1 MNFEQQFYNG
11 LTKWQDEVETLYES
25 TDGTPTS
32 VLREDASK
40 VREFYIGDGSYTR
53 LEWPNQLTNFEDST
67 CTMNAAMC
75 CWPKD
80 RQGMSHV
87 CGTLCNKCRVYA
99 YDCSHHVFLLL
110 LSFLISSYQ
119 PTTVMETVTIPTM
132 RTVSTRM
139 LPIIPIYALQTYH
152 KARHRHT
159 SLVMV
164 LPYSP
169 KTTMMARVQFTVMA
183 LLGQTMSMK
192 QLVGTDLIIY
202 SLLVCMITCTSVDM

>member
-1 MNFEQQFYNG
+1 MYYAVLFVCLVCMYYNIIIYLHISFLQYIIHSPFTYAADQDTEDPNMNFEQQFYNG

-87 CGTLCNKCRVYA
+87 CVVLLIAMNVESMHIICT
-99 YDCSHHVFLLL
+99 DCSHHVYFLLF
-110 LSFLISSYQ
+110 SFLIS
-119 PTTVMETVTIPTM
+119 
-132 RTVSTRM
+132 
-139 LPIIPIYALQTYH
+139 
-152 KARHRHT
+152 
-159 SLVMV
+159 
-164 LPYSP
+164 
-169 KTTMMARVQFTVMA
+169 
-183 LLGQTMSMK
+183 
-192 QLVGTDLIIY
+192 
-202 SLLVCMITCTSVDM
+202 

>member
-1 MNFEQQFYNG
+1 MIYSHTSHLFCNTIHSPFTYAADQDTEDPTMNFEQQFYNG

-80 RQGMSHV
+80 RQGMFRV
-87 CGTLCNKCRVYA
+87 CFCTLCCNECRVYA
-99 YDCSHHVFLLL
+99 YHMRLLTSCALSPPCS
-110 LSFLISSYQ
+110 LSLFHNDISQ
-119 PTTVMETVTIPTM
+119 
-132 RTVSTRM
+132 RR
-139 LPIIPIYALQTYH
+139 
-152 KARHRHT
+152 
-159 SLVMV
+159 
-164 LPYSP
+164 
-169 KTTMMARVQFTVMA
+169 
-183 LLGQTMSMK
+183 
-192 QLVGTDLIIY
+192 
-202 SLLVCMITCTSVDM
+202 

>member
-87 CGTLCNKCRVYA
+87 CGTLVAINVESMHTIAHIMCF
-99 YDCSHHVFLLL
+99 SSSS
-110 LSFLISSYQ
+110 LSLFHRISQ
-119 PTTVMETVTIPTM
+119 
-132 RTVSTRM
+132 RR
-139 LPIIPIYALQTYH
+139 
-152 KARHRHT
+152 
-159 SLVMV
+159 
-164 LPYSP
+164 
-169 KTTMMARVQFTVMA
+169 
-183 LLGQTMSMK
+183 
-192 QLVGTDLIIY
+192 
-202 SLLVCMITCTSVDM
+202 